1 MAQLDIQET
10 FKKMAILLE
19 SYGVQAHSESRAGE
33 SCLRLQAGRK
43 LTDNPKSTLQEVGA
57 FVVLNLPGNWDN
69 TVSSGA
75 DLIGLGNSSQ
85 SPGSSTP

>member
-33 SCLRLQAGRK
+33 SMLRLQAGKK
-43 LTDNPKSTLQEVGA
+43 LSTNPKATVQEVGA
-57 FVVLNLPGNWDN
+57 FVVLNLPGNWDE

-75 DLIGLGNSSQ
+75 ELIGLGNSPQ
-85 SPGSSTP
+85 SPASSTP